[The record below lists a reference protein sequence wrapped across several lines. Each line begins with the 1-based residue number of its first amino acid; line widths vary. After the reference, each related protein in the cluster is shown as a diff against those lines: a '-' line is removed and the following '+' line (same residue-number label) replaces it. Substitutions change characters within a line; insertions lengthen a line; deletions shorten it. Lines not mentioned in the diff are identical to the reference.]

1 MAEAIIEHKASLGV
15 NHRVF
20 SVQEYIHK
28 QEGDNH
34 AFVIGGEHSQ
44 LSMVFLAIGLMETA
58 NRFQTW
64 DEWGDYS

>member
-15 NHRVF
+15 KHRMF

-28 QEGDNH
+28 QEGDNR
-34 AFVIGGEHSQ
+34 AFVIGGKPSR
-44 LSMVFLAIGLMETA
+44 LIMVFLAIDLLETA

-64 DEWGDYS
+64 AERGDYS